1 MYIYDPRVIINSAL
15 HHSNVP
21 VEFGQLSSMDTD
33 KAEAGDSDY
42 RVTYNED
49 YNDGDKLRERMDK
62 QFSEVRRRLTDVL
75 KVLQWALVTIAV
87 LVTVIICLLAVILVN
102 TEDYSVNGHPD
113 DCIHPDECTT
123 STSTTSTSVI
133 TCSSIISTSTDNVN
147 QAISI
152 VSDSQKAISNIL
164 SNTTGMSTETVG
176 DFQKL
181 SSILSSLISSLNSL
195 LNFLIAAQSD

>member
-1 MYIYDPRVIINSAL
+1 MA
-15 HHSNVP
+15 
-21 VEFGQLSSMDTD
+21 TD

-102 TEDYSVNGHPD
+102 TGDNSVNGHQDVGPGNIITTTPSPQVPNTSNSSVLAWLTPTPVFIPFCPVAHPPWNLTIVRPVPDEDGHFEVPGGILCKD
-113 DCIHPDECTT
+113 DCDKICTVMEETLPVPDC
-123 STSTTSTSVI
+123 
-133 TCSSIISTSTDNVN
+133 
-147 QAISI
+147 
-152 VSDSQKAISNIL
+152 KNIL
-164 SNTTGMSTETVG
+164 LAMDICVDFSST
-176 DFQKL
+176 
-181 SSILSSLISSLNSL
+181 NL
-195 LNFLIAAQSD
+195 LG

>member
-1 MYIYDPRVIINSAL
+1 
-15 HHSNVP
+15 
-21 VEFGQLSSMDTD
+21 MDTD

-102 TEDYSVNGHPD
+102 TEDNSVNGHQDEGSGNIITTTPSPQVPNTSNSSVLAWLTPPPLFIPSCPVAHPPWNLTIARPDENGEHFEVPGGVLCKD
-113 DCIHPDECTT
+113 DCEKICMVMEETLPVPDCKNLLLAMDICVDFS
-123 STSTTSTSVI
+123 STN
-133 TCSSIISTSTDNVN
+133 D
-147 QAISI
+147 SI
-152 VSDSQKAISNIL
+152 V
-164 SNTTGMSTETVG
+164 
-176 DFQKL
+176 KL
-181 SSILSSLISSLNSL
+181 RQFL
-195 LNFLIAAQSD
+195 LNE

>member
-1 MYIYDPRVIINSAL
+1 
-15 HHSNVP
+15 
-21 VEFGQLSSMDTD
+21 MDTD

-49 YNDGDKLRERMDK
+49 YNDGDKLRERMDQ

-102 TEDYSVNGHPD
+102 TEDNSVNGHPD
-113 DCIHPDECTT
+113 DCIRPDDCTT
-123 STSTTSTSVI
+123 STSTPSTSVI

-164 SNTTGMSTETVG
+164 SNTTGMSAETVSN
-176 DFQKL
+176 FQKFIKL
-181 SSILSSLISSLNSL
+181 QIR
-195 LNFLIAAQSD
+195 

>member
-1 MYIYDPRVIINSAL
+1 
-15 HHSNVP
+15 
-21 VEFGQLSSMDTD
+21 MDTD

-102 TEDYSVNGHPD
+102 TEDNNVNGHQDVGSGNIITTTPSPQVPNTSNSSVLFGFGVTPPPLFIPSCPVAHPPWNLTIVRPVPDKDGHIEVPGGVLCKD
-113 DCIHPDECTT
+113 DCDKICTVMEETLPVPDCKNLLLAMDICVDFS
-123 STSTTSTSVI
+123 STWG
-133 TCSSIISTSTDNVN
+133 
-147 QAISI
+147 
-152 VSDSQKAISNIL
+152 L
-164 SNTTGMSTETVG
+164 G
-176 DFQKL
+176 
-181 SSILSSLISSLNSL
+181 
-195 LNFLIAAQSD
+195 

>member
-133 TCSSIISTSTDNVN
+133 TCSSIISTDIVN

-152 VSDSQKAISNIL
+152 VSESQKAINNIL
-164 SNTTGMSTETVG
+164 GNTTGMSTETVS

-195 LNFLIAAQSD
+195 LNFLITAQSD

>member
-1 MYIYDPRVIINSAL
+1 
-15 HHSNVP
+15 
-21 VEFGQLSSMDTD
+21 MDTD
-33 KAEAGDSDY
+33 RAEAGDY

-102 TEDYSVNGHPD
+102 TGDNSVNGHPD

-123 STSTTSTSVI
+123 STSTTSVI
-133 TCSSIISTSTDNVN
+133 TCSSIISTDIVN

-152 VSDSQKAISNIL
+152 VSESQKAINNIL
-164 SNTTGMSTETVG
+164 GNTTGMSTETVS

-195 LNFLIAAQSD
+195 LNFLITAQSD

>member
-1 MYIYDPRVIINSAL
+1 
-15 HHSNVP
+15 
-21 VEFGQLSSMDTD
+21 MDTD

-102 TEDYSVNGHPD
+102 TGDNSVNGHPD
-113 DCIHPDECTT
+113 DCIHPDDCTT

-133 TCSSIISTSTDNVN
+133 TCSSIISTDVVN

>member
-1 MYIYDPRVIINSAL
+1 
-15 HHSNVP
+15 
-21 VEFGQLSSMDTD
+21 MDTD

-62 QFSEVRRRLTDVL
+62 QFSEVRRRLSDVL

-164 SNTTGMSTETVG
+164 GNTTGMSTETVS

-195 LNFLIAAQSD
+195 LNFLITAQSD

>member
-1 MYIYDPRVIINSAL
+1 
-15 HHSNVP
+15 
-21 VEFGQLSSMDTD
+21 MDTD

-42 RVTYNED
+42 RATYNED

-75 KVLQWALVTIAV
+75 KVLQWALVTIAI

-102 TEDYSVNGHPD
+102 TEDNSVNGHPD
-113 DCIHPDECTT
+113 DFIHPNDCTT

-152 VSDSQKAISNIL
+152 VSDSRKAISNIL
-164 SNTTGMSTETVG
+164 SNTTGMSTETV
-176 DFQKL
+176 DNFKKL
-181 SSILSSLISSLNSL
+181 SSIINTEQSHLFSSFTSKLSNCCSV
-195 LNFLIAAQSD
+195 